1 MSNRR
6 YMLFPKGILPSGI
19 AIPDAN
25 LESLVNSLSGT
36 VAQSTHRRRNVIG
49 GAVGLTA
56 LLLGYRT
63 ASAQETQEQTD
74 YDSAQEQPDYD
85 IALTDFKGREHKGHY
100 WSQTGY
106 GMIDRMWET
115 FQSFGGAEVLGLP
128 VSREFFGDDGWTIE
142 QALQR
147 GHIKYNPI
155 TLKVNIAHLLVG
167 EIGKKLAVIP
177 EHYVQPNAPD
187 DIGAYASIESL
198 IGGGNEGAVSD
209 NVSATIDTDYG
220 GIRIIGPQHFLDKI
234 IGALDILAMGDGGIW
249 DIVREYDKRG
259 EGGKTR
265 EGGDGGTAF
274 DYVKARRDIIFY
286 DSPRVDL
293 PGVDGDSSSSIALAY
308 VATRKVDGV
317 RKSIVCFPY
326 SHYIEHLEKRPPIV
340 TAETILYEALRS
352 NVSPRTVVVQEL
364 QKLNP
369 AVSYTFEDQIEDQFV
384 RTQIAEAVI
393 NKIGEQT
400 GLFTY
405 KSPFDYSPSRFISSK

>member
-74 YDSAQEQPDYD
+74 YDSAQEQPDFD
-85 IALTDFKGREHKGHY
+85 IALTDFKGNIHQGHY

-177 EHYVQPNAPD
+177 EHYVQPHAPD

-249 DIVREYDKRG
+249 DIVG
-259 EGGKTR
+259 IPR
-265 EGGDGGTAF
+265 EGDGTAF
-274 DYVKARRDIIFY
+274 DYVRNKRRVEIIFY
-286 DSPRVDL
+286 DSPLVDL

-308 VATRKVDGV
+308 RVGRKIDGV
-317 RKSIVCFPY
+317 SKTVVGFPY
-326 SHYIEHLEKRPPIV
+326 LHYIEHLEARPPIV
-340 TAETILYEALRS
+340 TAQIVLYEALRS
-352 NVSPRTVVVQEL
+352 NVAPRSVVVKEL
-364 QKLNP
+364 RKLNP
-369 AVSYTFEDQIEDQFV
+369 AVGYTLEDQREDQFV
-384 RTQIAEAVI
+384 RHQIAEAVI
-393 NKIGEQT
+393 NEIGNQT

-405 KSPFDYSPSRFISSK
+405 KSPFDSSPSRFISPG

>member
-1 MSNRR
+1 
-6 YMLFPKGILPSGI
+6 MLFPKGILPSGI

-74 YDSAQEQPDYD
+74 YDSAQEQPDFD
-85 IALTDFKGREHKGHY
+85 IALTDFKGNIHQGHY

-177 EHYVQPNAPD
+177 EHYVQPHAPD

-198 IGGGNEGAVSD
+198 IGGGNESAVSD
-209 NVSATIDTDYG
+209 PITETNYG
-220 GIRIIGPQHFLDKI
+220 GIRIIGHQDFIDKI
-234 IGALDILAMGDGGIW
+234 VGALDILAMGDGGIW
-249 DIVREYDKRG
+249 DIVG
-259 EGGKTR
+259 IPR
-265 EGGDGGTAF
+265 EGDGTAF
-274 DYVKARRDIIFY
+274 DYVRNKRRVEIIFY
-286 DSPRVDL
+286 DSPLVDL

-308 VATRKVDGV
+308 RVGRKIDGV
-317 RKSIVCFPY
+317 SKTVVGFPY
-326 SHYIEHLEKRPPIV
+326 LHYIEHLEARPPIV
-340 TAETILYEALRS
+340 TAQIVLYEALRS
-352 NVSPRTVVVQEL
+352 NVAPRSMAVKEL
-364 QKLNP
+364 RKLNP
-369 AVSYTFEDQIEDQFV
+369 AVSYTSEDELEDVFV
-384 RTQIAEAVI
+384 RNQIAEAVI

-405 KSPFDYSPSRFISSK
+405 KSPFDYSPSRFISSG

>member
-6 YMLFPKGILPSGI
+6 NMFFSKLPSGI
-19 AIPDAN
+19 AIPNSN
-25 LESLVNSLSGT
+25 LEDLVSGLDNI
-36 VAQSTHRRRNVIG
+36 AQSTHRRRNVIG
-49 GAVGLTA
+49 GAAGLAA

-74 YDSAQEQPDYD
+74 YDASAQEQPDYD

-177 EHYVQPNAPD
+177 EHYVQPHAPD

-198 IGGGNEGAVSD
+198 IGGGNESAVSD
-209 NVSATIDTDYG
+209 PITETNYG

-234 IGALDILAMGDGGIW
+234 VDALEIFTGGDGGIW
-249 DIVREYDKRG
+249 DIVNEYDKRG

-265 EGGDGGTAF
+265 EGGDGGTVF
-274 DYVKARRDIIFY
+274 DYVKARTDIILFNRPY
-286 DSPRVDL
+286 IVDL
-293 PGVDGDSSSSIALAY
+293 PGVDDGDPNRQNPPRGLAY
-308 VATRKVDGV
+308 TVGGRIDGV
-317 RKSIVCFPY
+317 WKNITGFPY
-326 SHYIEHLEKRPPIV
+326 HNYIKYLEARPPIV
-340 TAETILYEALRS
+340 TAQIVLYEALRS
-352 NVSPRTVVVQEL
+352 NVAPRSRAVKEL
-364 QKLNP
+364 KKLNP
-369 AVSYTFEDQIEDQFV
+369 AVSYTLEDNAEDVFV
-384 RTQIAEAVI
+384 RNQIAEAVI

-405 KSPFDYSPSRFISSK
+405 KSPFDYSPSRFISSG

>member
-6 YMLFPKGILPSGI
+6 NMFFSKLPSGI
-19 AIPDAN
+19 AIPNSN
-25 LESLVNSLSGT
+25 LEDLVSGLDNI
-36 VAQSTHRRRNVIG
+36 AQSTHRRRNVIG
-49 GAVGLTA
+49 GAVGLVA

-74 YDSAQEQPDYD
+74 YDASAQEQPDYD

-177 EHYVQPNAPD
+177 EHYVQPHAPD

-198 IGGGNEGAVSD
+198 IGGGNESAVSD
-209 NVSATIDTDYG
+209 PITETNYG
-220 GIRIIGPQHFLDKI
+220 GIRIIGPQHFIDKI
-234 IGALDILAMGDGGIW
+234 VGALDILAMGDGGIW
-249 DIVREYDKRG
+249 DIVG
-259 EGGKTR
+259 IPPEG
-265 EGGDGGTAF
+265 DGTAF
-274 DYVKARRDIIFY
+274 DYVRGTVRGTTEYISRVGIIFY

-293 PGVDGDSSSSIALAY
+293 PGVDGDPSSSMALAY
-308 VATRKVDGV
+308 RAGRIIDGV
-317 RKSIVCFPY
+317 QKSIVGFPY
-326 SHYIEHLEKRPPIV
+326 RHYIEHLEARPPIV
-340 TAETILYEALRS
+340 TAQIVLYEALRS
-352 NVSPRTVVVQEL
+352 NVAPRSMAVKEL
-364 QKLNP
+364 RKLNP
-369 AVSYTFEDQIEDQFV
+369 AVSYTSEDELGDVFV
-384 RTQIAEAVI
+384 RNQIAEAVI

-405 KSPFDYSPSRFISSK
+405 KSPFDYSPSRFISSG

>member
-6 YMLFPKGILPSGI
+6 NMFFSKLPSGI
-19 AIPDAN
+19 AIPNSN
-25 LESLVNSLSGT
+25 LEDLVSGLDNI
-36 VAQSTHRRRNVIG
+36 AQSTHRRRNVIG
-49 GAVGLTA
+49 GAVGLVA
-56 LLLGYRT
+56 LLLGGRYKT

-177 EHYVQPNAPD
+177 EHYVQPHAPD

-198 IGGGNEGAVSD
+198 IGGGNESAVSD
-209 NVSATIDTDYG
+209 PITETNYG
-220 GIRIIGPQHFLDKI
+220 GILIIGHQDFIDKI
-234 IGALDILAMGDGGIW
+234 VGALDILAMGDGGIW
-249 DIVREYDKRG
+249 DIVG
-259 EGGKTR
+259 IPR
-265 EGGDGGTAF
+265 EGDGTVF
-274 DYVKARRDIIFY
+274 DYVRNKRRAEIIFY
-286 DSPRVDL
+286 DSPEVDL
-293 PGVDGDSSSSIALAY
+293 PGVDGDASSSIALAY
-308 VATRKVDGV
+308 RVGRKIDGV
-317 RKSIVCFPY
+317 SKTVVGFPY
-326 SHYIEHLEKRPPIV
+326 LHYIERLEKRPPIV
-340 TAETILYEALRS
+340 TAQIVLYEALRS
-352 NVSPRTVVVQEL
+352 NVSPRSFVVKEL
-364 QKLNP
+364 QKSNP
-369 AVSYTFEDQIEDQFV
+369 AVSYTLEDQAEDTSV
-384 RTQIAEAVI
+384 RNQIAEQVI

-405 KSPFDYSPSRFISSK
+405 KSPFDYSPSAVLSVLQG

>member
-6 YMLFPKGILPSGI
+6 NMFFSKLPSGI
-19 AIPDAN
+19 AIPNSN
-25 LESLVNSLSGT
+25 LEDLVSGLDNI
-36 VAQSTHRRRNVIG
+36 AQSTHRRRNVIG
-49 GAVGLTA
+49 GAAGLAA

-74 YDSAQEQPDYD
+74 YDASAQEQPDYD

-177 EHYVQPNAPD
+177 EHYVQPHAPD

-198 IGGGNEGAVSD
+198 IGGGNESAVSD
-209 NVSATIDTDYG
+209 PITETNYG
-220 GIRIIGPQHFLDKI
+220 GIRIIGPQHFIDKI
-234 IGALDILAMGDGGIW
+234 VGALDILAMGDGGIW
-249 DIVREYDKRG
+249 DIVG
-259 EGGKTR
+259 IPR
-265 EGGDGGTAF
+265 EGDGTVF
-274 DYVKARRDIIFY
+274 DYVRNKRRAEIIFY
-286 DSPRVDL
+286 DSPEVDL
-293 PGVDGDSSSSIALAY
+293 PGVDGDASSSIALAY
-308 VATRKVDGV
+308 RVGRKIDGV
-317 RKSIVCFPY
+317 SKTVVGFPY
-326 SHYIEHLEKRPPIV
+326 LHYIEHLEARPPIV
-340 TAETILYEALRS
+340 TAQIVLYEALRS
-352 NVSPRTVVVQEL
+352 NVAPREMAVGEL
-364 QKLNP
+364 KKSDP
-369 AVSYTFEDQIEDQFV
+369 AVSYTLEDQIEDTFV
-384 RTQIAEAVI
+384 RNQIAEAVI
-393 NKIGEQT
+393 NEIGNQT

-405 KSPFDYSPSRFISSK
+405 KSPFDYSPSRFISSG

>member
-6 YMLFPKGILPSGI
+6 NMFFSKLPSGI
-19 AIPDAN
+19 AIPNSN
-25 LESLVNSLSGT
+25 LEDLVSGLDNI
-36 VAQSTHRRRNVIG
+36 AQSTHRRRNVIG
-49 GAVGLTA
+49 GAVGLVA

-74 YDSAQEQPDYD
+74 YDASAQEQPDYD

-100 WSQTGY
+100 WPQTGF
-106 GMIDRMWET
+106 GMIDAIWKIYKSR
-115 FQSFGGAEVLGLP
+115 GGAEVLGLP

-177 EHYVQPNAPD
+177 EHYVQPHAPD

-198 IGGGNEGAVSD
+198 IGGGNESAVSD
-209 NVSATIDTDYG
+209 PITETNYG

-249 DIVREYDKRG
+249 DIVNEYDKRG
-259 EGGKTR
+259 PGGKNQQ
-265 EGGDGGTAF
+265 GDDGGTVF
-274 DYVKARRDIIFY
+274 DYVQRRTDIILY

-293 PGVDGDSSSSIALAY
+293 PGVDGDASSSIALAY
-308 VATRKVDGV
+308 RVGRKIDGV
-317 RKSIVCFPY
+317 SKTVVGFPY
-326 SHYIEHLEKRPPIV
+326 LHYIEHLEARPPIV
-340 TAETILYEALRS
+340 TAQIVLYEALRS
-352 NVSPRTVVVQEL
+352 NVAPRSMAVKEL
-364 QKLNP
+364 KKSNP
-369 AVSYTFEDQIEDQFV
+369 AVSYTLEDQAEDTSV
-384 RTQIAEAVI
+384 RNQIAEQVI

>member
-6 YMLFPKGILPSGI
+6 NMFFSKLPSGI
-19 AIPDAN
+19 AIPNSN
-25 LESLVNSLSGT
+25 LEDLVSGLDNI
-36 VAQSTHRRRNVIG
+36 AQSTHRRRNVIG
-49 GAVGLTA
+49 GAAGLAA

-74 YDSAQEQPDYD
+74 YDSAQEQPDFD
-85 IALTDFKGREHKGHY
+85 IALTDFKGNIHQGHY

-177 EHYVQPNAPD
+177 EHYVQPHAPD

-198 IGGGNEGAVSD
+198 IGGGNESAVSD
-209 NVSATIDTDYG
+209 PITETNYG
-220 GIRIIGPQHFLDKI
+220 GIRIIGHQDFIDKI
-234 IGALDILAMGDGGIW
+234 VGALDILAMGDGGIW
-249 DIVREYDKRG
+249 DIVG
-259 EGGKTR
+259 IPR
-265 EGGDGGTAF
+265 EGDGTAF
-274 DYVKARRDIIFY
+274 DYVRNKRRVEIIFY

-293 PGVDGDSSSSIALAY
+293 PGVDGDASSSIALAY
-308 VATRKVDGV
+308 RVGRKIDGV
-317 RKSIVCFPY
+317 SKTVVGFPY
-326 SHYIEHLEKRPPIV
+326 LHYIERLEKRPPIV
-340 TAETILYEALRS
+340 TAQIVLYEALRS
-352 NVSPRTVVVQEL
+352 NVSPRSFVVKEL
-364 QKLNP
+364 QKSNP
-369 AVSYTFEDQIEDQFV
+369 AVSYTLEDQAEDQVV
-384 RTQIAEAVI
+384 RNQIAEAVI

-405 KSPFDYSPSRFISSK
+405 KSPFDYSPSAVLSVLQSIR